1 MKNTVRVVL
10 ALVALMGIGSVNA
23 KTVLTETSPIKYS
36 VETESGSKSDSFVFY
51 LAKGLT
57 NVAASFTASSVDSKP
72 DNTGSFILELFSGS
86 GSNKDSVNG
95 VFGQSNNTDY
105 SFTANLLSGVKYT
118 LKFTQ
123 TSLAQ
128 SANISIAAVPEPE
141 TYALMGVG
149 LLGLLA
155 ARRRKSVR
163 VAI

>member
-1 MKNTVRVVL
+1 MKNTIRVVL
-10 ALVALMGIGSVNA
+10 AIVALIGMGSVNA
-23 KTVLTETSPIKYS
+23 KTVLTETKPLTYS
-36 VETESGSKSDSFVFY
+36 IETGPGDKTDSYVFY

-57 NVAASFTASSVDSKP
+57 NVVASFTASSLDFNPKK
-72 DNTGSFILELFSGS
+72 TGSFVLELFSGS
-86 GSNKDSVNG
+86 GSAKDSING
-95 VFGQSNNTDY
+95 VYGQSNSQDY
-105 SFTANLLSGVKYT
+105 SFTANLLAGVKYT

-155 ARRRKSVR
+155 ARRRK
-163 VAI
+163 VARMTF